1 MEGIKLSYYAQN
13 CHENAP
19 LSKKSSTTNFIT
31 IFVFVL
37 KLTKESERISEIFKI
52 KGGSRMS
59 LLAEIKE
66 KAAQKGKTI
75 VLPEGTE
82 ERTLKAIKG
91 IVDGKIANPILLG
104 DEGEVK
110 ALADKIGADI
120 SGAQIVNPAK
130 AAYFDDF
137 VQAFYEM
144 RKNKGVDLDKAKK
157 TMLDPL
163 FFASMMVKMDKADGE
178 VAGAENTTGN
188 VLRPALQIIKTAPGI
203 SAVSGSFIMIVPNCE
218 FGDNGI
224 FVFADC
230 AVTIVPTAE
239 EMAQFAKASV
249 ETAVNVCGM
258 KDPKVGMLSFSTK
271 GSASHELVDKVA
283 SATAIAKEKFPELK
297 VDGEFQ
303 FDAAIV
309 PSVGASKAPGSPVAG
324 DCNVLIFPDIQAGNI
339 GYKLVQRLAK
349 AEAIGPILQGI
360 AKPVNDLSRG
370 CSVEDVVNVVAMTAL
385 KA

>member
-1 MEGIKLSYYAQN
+1 
-13 CHENAP
+13 
-19 LSKKSSTTNFIT
+19 
-31 IFVFVL
+31 
-37 KLTKESERISEIFKI
+37 
-52 KGGSRMS
+52 
-59 LLAEIKE
+59 
-66 KAAQKGKTI
+66 
-75 VLPEGTE
+75 
-82 ERTLKAIKG
+82 
-91 IVDGKIANPILLG
+91 
-104 DEGEVK
+104 
-110 ALADKIGADI
+110 
-120 SGAQIVNPAK
+120 
-130 AAYFDDF
+130 
-137 VQAFYEM
+137 
-144 RKNKGVDLDKAKK
+144 LDKAKK

>member
-1 MEGIKLSYYAQN
+1 
-13 CHENAP
+13 
-19 LSKKSSTTNFIT
+19 
-31 IFVFVL
+31 
-37 KLTKESERISEIFKI
+37 
-52 KGGSRMS
+52 MS
-59 LLAEIKE
+59 LLAEIRE
-66 KAAQKGKTI
+66 KAAKKGNTI

-82 ERTLKAIKG
+82 ERTLQAIKG
-91 IVDGKIANPILLG
+91 IVDNKIANPILLG
-104 DEGEVK
+104 DESEIKGI
-110 ALADKIGADI
+110 AAKIGADI
-120 SGAQIVNPAK
+120 SGAEIINPVK
-130 AAYFDDF
+130 APYFDDF

-144 RKNKGVDLDKAKK
+144 RKAKGVDLDKAKA

-203 SAVSGSFIMIVPNCE
+203 SAVSGAFIMIVPNCE
-218 FGDNGI
+218 FGDNGT

-230 AVTIVPTAE
+230 AVTINPSAD
-239 EMAQFAKASV
+239 EMAEFAKASV
-249 ETAVNVCGM
+249 GTAVDVCGM
-258 KDPKVGMLSFSTK
+258 SDPKVGMLSFSTK
-271 GSASHELVDKVA
+271 GSASHELVDKVVE
-283 SATAIAKEKFPELK
+283 ATNIAKERFPELK

-303 FDAAIV
+303 LDAAIV
-309 PSVGASKAPGSPVAG
+309 PKVGSSKAPGSPVAG

-339 GYKLVQRLAK
+339 GYKLVQRTAK

-370 CSVEDVVNVVAMTAL
+370 CSVEDVVNVVALTAV

>member
-1 MEGIKLSYYAQN
+1 
-13 CHENAP
+13 
-19 LSKKSSTTNFIT
+19 
-31 IFVFVL
+31 
-37 KLTKESERISEIFKI
+37 
-52 KGGSRMS
+52 MS
-59 LLAEIKE
+59 LLAEIRE

-82 ERTLKAIKG
+82 ERTLQAIKG

-110 ALADKIGADI
+110 GLADKIGADI
-120 SGAQIVNPAK
+120 SGAEIINPGK
-130 AAYFDDF
+130 APFFDDF

-144 RKNKGVDLDKAKK
+144 RKKKGVDLDKAKK

-203 SAVSGSFIMIVPNCE
+203 SAVSGSFIMIVPNSE

-230 AVTIVPTAE
+230 AVTILPTAE

>member
-1 MEGIKLSYYAQN
+1 MN
-13 CHENAP
+13 
-19 LSKKSSTTNFIT
+19 
-31 IFVFVL
+31 
-37 KLTKESERISEIFKI
+37 
-52 KGGSRMS
+52 
-59 LLAEIKE
+59 LLAEIRE
-66 KAAQKGKTI
+66 KASKKGKTI

-82 ERTLKAIKG
+82 KRTLLAVKD
-91 IVDGKIANPILLG
+91 IVDNNIAKLILLG
-104 DEGEVK
+104 NVSAVQAAAK
-110 ALADKIGADI
+110 AAGADI
-120 SGAQIVNPAK
+120 SGAEIVDPANSV
-130 AAYFDDF
+130 YTDEF

-144 RKNKGVDLDKAKK
+144 RKSKGVDLDKAKA

-163 FFASMMVKMDKADGE
+163 FFGSMMVKMDKADGE

-203 SAVSGSFIMIVPNCE
+203 SAVSGAFIIIVPNCE

-230 AVTIVPTAE
+230 AVTISPTAQQLAE
-239 EMAQFAKASV
+239 FAKASA
-249 ETAVNVCGM
+249 ETAVSLCGM

-271 GSASHELVDKVA
+271 GSASDAVVDKVIE
-283 SATAIAKEKFPELK
+283 ATNIAKERFPELK

-303 FDAAIV
+303 LDAALV
-309 PSVGASKAPGSPVAG
+309 PSVGSSKAPGSPVAG
-324 DCNVLIFPDIQAGNI
+324 QCNVLIFPDCNAGNI

-370 CSVEDVVNVVAMTAL
+370 CSVEDIVNVVAMTAVR
-385 KA
+385 A